1 MLGRSLVA
9 AGVIAAAV
17 VSLAACGTGASAT
30 STDTVSMSLNTD
42 PATFDP
48 ALAKGGDD
56 FTVARLLFDTVVR
69 RDENN
74 TLAGG
79 IASTWS
85 TEDAAHYTLTIR
97 SGLSCSDGTAI
108 TPTVVANSLTRFA
121 AKDTGSS
128 GRTLALGSATA
139 TFTPDD
145 TAGTVTIALS
155 APWSDFLTGLT
166 LPQAGIVCPAGLADP
181 KGLAAGTVNGA
192 FSGPY
197 TLTKSQ
203 PAVQYDLALRADYKA
218 WPAFAKPLAGE
229 PAKKLNLLPIT
240 DYATIANQLLAGSLN
255 VGIIADQNVARFDNT
270 PGYTVAKAVN
280 TTTYLMFNERPGTAF
295 ADRPDLRKAVA
306 EAVDLA
312 AFRDIIS
319 DGRGQTLLSVGSA
332 NTACVNTDRSLLTTQ
347 DTKAAAAALK
357 GVKIRIIGTNLLGSG
372 NEYIAEALRKAGADV
387 TVQSLDNAN
396 WSTVTTAG
404 GTDWDINVQ
413 GDNNQ
418 MGTLTSSLLRV
429 MGPTVENGGRNKTG
443 VVNEDGYGFVDKAMA
458 QTDAKAKCT
467 ALQSA
472 QKSFLDRTDAVPLS
486 TLPTPVV
493 VADGFTVRVFDDYF
507 DAATV
512 RVGANTAS

>member
-1 MLGRSLVA
+1 MLRRSWVA

-17 VSLAACGTGASAT
+17 VSLAACGTDAGAT

-69 RDENN
+69 RDEKN

-79 IASTWS
+79 IASKWS

-97 SGLSCSDGTAI
+97 SGLSCSDGTEI
-108 TPTVVANSLTRFA
+108 NPTVVANSLTRFA
-121 AKDTGSS
+121 AKETGSS

-145 TAGTVTIALS
+145 AAGTVTVALS

-166 LPQAGIVCPAGLADP
+166 LPQSGIVCPAGLADP
-181 KGLAAGTVNGA
+181 AGLAAGTVKGA

-197 TLTKSQ
+197 TLSSSQ
-203 PAVQYDLALRADYKA
+203 PAVQYDLALRGDYKA
-218 WPAFAKPLAGE
+218 WPEFKKPLTGE
-229 PAKKLNLLPIT
+229 APKKLNLMPIT

-255 VGIIADQNVARFDNT
+255 VGVIADQNVARFDNT
-270 PGYTVAKAVN
+270 PGYTTAQAVN

-306 EAVDLA
+306 EAVDSQ
-312 AFRDIIS
+312 AFSDIIS
-319 DGRGQTLLSVGSA
+319 DGRGETLLSVSSA
-332 NTACVNTDRSLLTTQ
+332 KTACVNTDRSLVAKQ
-347 DTKAAAAALK
+347 DTKAAGEVLK
-357 GVKIRIIGTNLLGSG
+357 GVKIRIVGTNLLASG
-372 NEYIAEALRKAGADV
+372 NEYIAEALRKVGADV

-418 MGTLTSSLLRV
+418 LGTLTSSLLRV

-443 VVNEDGYGFVDKAMA
+443 SVNEDGYRFVGEAMT
-458 QTDAKAKCT
+458 QTDAKAKCA
-467 ALQSA
+467 ALKSA
-472 QKSFLDRTDAVPLS
+472 QESFLDRVDAVPLA

-493 VADGFTVRVFDDYF
+493 VADGFSVRLFDDYF

-512 RVGANTAS
+512 RVDTDQS

>member
-1 MLGRSLVA
+1 MLGRSCLA

-17 VSLAACGTGASAT
+17 VSLAACGTDAGAT
-30 STDTVSMSLNTD
+30 STDTISMSLNTD
-42 PATFDP
+42 PASFDP

-69 RDENN
+69 RDDNN

-79 IASTWS
+79 IASKWS

-97 SGLSCSDGTAI
+97 DGLSCADGTKI

-145 TAGTVTIALS
+145 TAGTVSVALS

-166 LPQAGIVCPAGLADP
+166 LPQAAIVCPAGLADP
-181 KGLAAGTVNGA
+181 KGLAAGTVKGA

-197 TLTKSQ
+197 TLTSSQ
-203 PAVQYDLALRADYKA
+203 PAVAYELGLRTDYKA
-218 WPAFAKPLAGE
+218 WPEFAKPLTGT
-229 PAKKLNLLPIT
+229 PAKKLTLVPIT

-255 VGIIADQNVARFDNT
+255 VGVMADQNVARFDNND
-270 PGYTVAKAVN
+270 GYSVVKAVN
-280 TTTYLMFNERPGTAF
+280 TTTYLLFNERAGTAF

-306 EAVDLA
+306 EAVDSQ
-312 AFRDIIS
+312 AFSDIVS
-319 DGRGQTLLSVGSA
+319 DSRGDTLLSVGSA
-332 NTACVNTDRSLLTTQ
+332 NTACVNTDKSLLAKN
-347 DTKAAAAALK
+347 DPKAAAAVLT
-357 GVKIRIIGTNLLGSG
+357 GVKIRIVGTNLLGSG

-396 WSTVTTAG
+396 WSTVTTKG

-418 MGTLTSSLLRV
+418 LGTLTSSLLRV
-429 MGPTVENGGRNKTG
+429 MGPATENGGRNKMG
-443 VVNEDGYGFVDKAMA
+443 VVNEEGYGFVNEAMNE
-458 QTDAKAKCT
+458 TDAKAKCA
-467 ALQSA
+467 ALESA
-472 QKSFLDRTDAVPLS
+472 QQSFLDRVDAVPLS

-493 VADGFTVRVFDDYF
+493 VADGFSVRVFDDYF

-512 RVGANTAS
+512 RVATDKS